1 MKNHASPFRT
11 LRLRSPLALLLLLA
25 VAGALLFSPAPAV
38 QAQTPSTDATLSALN
53 LNLADT
59 TAVAISPAF
68 ASGTTAY
75 TASVFADRVK
85 VSPTPNDAGASYVVS
100 IGDDIFD
107 GGLVLLDA
115 GDNAVTV
122 VVTAADGATT
132 KTYTVTVTR
141 LEELWSATVTA
152 GDGIV
157 WNGYLF
163 DPLRRRRTQAS
174 SAGSIDDNAFV
185 LGAQPTRS

>member
-1 MKNHASPFRT
+1 METP
-11 LRLRSPLALLLLLA
+11 
-25 VAGALLFSPAPAV
+25 VAGTNSYSISKRFADSFVNADELQLWCGTPASGRLVAKV
-38 QAQTPSTDATLSALN
+38 AGLNAGAAGTYTHSVPSSDATLSALN

-59 TAVAISPAF
+59 DATAVAISPAF

-100 IGDDIFD
+100 IGDDAFD

-141 LEELWSATVTA
+141 LEEVWSATVTA
-152 GDGIV
+152 G
-157 WNGYLF
+157 
-163 DPLRRRRTQAS
+163 
-174 SAGSIDDNAFV
+174 V
-185 LGAQPTRS
+185 LGTLLNALSGYF